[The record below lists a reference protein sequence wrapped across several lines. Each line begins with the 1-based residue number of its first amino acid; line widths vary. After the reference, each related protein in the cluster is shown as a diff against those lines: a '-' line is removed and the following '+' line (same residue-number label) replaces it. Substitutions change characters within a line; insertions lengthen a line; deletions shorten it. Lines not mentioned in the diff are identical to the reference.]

1 MAEIHKLTKDGQT
14 ILPATTTDA
23 VVHPQARVS
32 LTGLVNEYNVSVL
45 YPTEGVSGNKYTLQ
59 RAITVLNSKLSDEQK
74 TIATRVA
81 YIDSTDNTGRIWR
94 YLGAGKSFTDTSS
107 WSREDS
113 WFIETNKIVD
123 NLEETLV
130 STALR
135 KTAQTLTEAEQEQVR
150 ININAASQ
158 EDLDNVYVPTKLSEL
173 SGDSEHRVVTD
184 AEKTEWSNK
193 SEFSGSYTDL
203 TNKPSKLS
211 EFENDPGY
219 ITDALEKDG
228 VVQSLKEVVLNTY
241 SKEESNELIT
251 THNSD
256 TEAHSDIRELIN
268 DLYEDVE
275 KLKYYDI
282 ADYCVGEW
290 TEGNLSATAAKIYG
304 DPSFLDKWDAFL
316 IDCTQNTESTVKPVG
331 KLMKNNYLR
340 FEDGSFAP
348 TVGITE
354 ERRAE
359 CDVALFL
366 DNSQTNQYCGAGEFN
381 AEIFYNTYGMNQKLY
396 NADGAEVNIL
406 RPWETTETKYTIVVG
421 RLDKVYLIDNVLG
434 KSGKRWKGLF
444 SRPVVW
450 DGIDVSKYAL
460 EPTGISPCPVT
471 TVGTKTRNFF
481 YLYSGETN
489 CKSGNGISNLC
500 TFFVNG
506 RTYPRVVDMQQ
517 MNNMKWAR
525 ANNSTATNPYPFA
538 EGGFHALNTF
548 ITSHEVQY
556 GTKYLHNPNLFSSGI
571 SSNDG
576 CSSESAWLNYGGV
589 RWKVNG
595 TETWSYGTWATTP
608 SNVCYNTSGSKTYW
622 SYLINNHY
630 PKEQCME
637 SQMAASY
644 AQEMGVAEGTEFSF
658 YGGTYWYKTPTGA
671 TSLNDGRMNARVY
684 KKMTTLFSA
693 YNTSGN
699 SQNFDVEMI
708 LRIGLA
714 NGVNLSGDIFAYW
727 GGGYEQVGTVT
738 NPRTNTDGS
747 HGTTGNPVVTYIE
760 PDQSKWLY
768 EESYYKNDLGVYDF
782 ESVYEKTWS
791 GTNLGDGWIKTRDP
805 YTAFKK
811 ENGGSVNTG
820 ECAYGWTR
828 AEWADGLNRR
838 YRISARF
845 RGYANSTA
853 CSPRHLHAYSS
864 AAITWYSTG
873 GSAQI
878 LLRE

>member
-1 MAEIHKLTKDGQT
+1 M
-14 ILPATTTDA
+14 
-23 VVHPQARVS
+23 
-32 LTGLVNEYNVSVL
+32 
-45 YPTEGVSGNKYTLQ
+45 
-59 RAITVLNSKLSDEQK
+59 
-74 TIATRVA
+74 
-81 YIDSTDNTGRIWR
+81 NT
-94 YLGAGKSFTDTSS
+94 
-107 WSREDS
+107 
-113 WFIETNKIVD
+113 
-123 NLEETLV
+123 
-130 STALR
+130 
-135 KTAQTLTEAEQEQVR
+135 
-150 ININAASQ
+150 
-158 EDLDNVYVPTKLSEL
+158 
-173 SGDSEHRVVTD
+173 
-184 AEKTEWSNK
+184 
-193 SEFSGSYTDL
+193 
-203 TNKPSKLS
+203 
-211 EFENDPGY
+211 
-219 ITDALEKDG
+219 
-228 VVQSLKEVVLNTY
+228 
-241 SKEESNELIT
+241 
-251 THNSD
+251 
-256 TEAHSDIRELIN
+256 
-268 DLYEDVE
+268 
-275 KLKYYDI
+275 
-282 ADYCVGEW
+282 
-290 TEGNLSATAAKIYG
+290 
-304 DPSFLDKWDAFL
+304 
-316 IDCTQNTESTVKPVG
+316 
-331 KLMKNNYLR
+331 
-340 FEDGSFAP
+340 
-348 TVGITE
+348 
-354 ERRAE
+354 
-359 CDVALFL
+359 
-366 DNSQTNQYCGAGEFN
+366 
-381 AEIFYNTYGMNQKLY
+381 KLY
-396 NADGAEVNIL
+396 NIDGVEVNIL
-406 RPWETTETKYTIVVG
+406 RPWETTETKYTICLG
-421 RLDKVYLIDNVLG
+421 RKDTIYLLDNVLG
-434 KSGKRWKGLF
+434 DSGKRWKGIF
-444 SRPVVW
+444 AKPITW
-450 DGIDVSKYAL
+450 DGIDISKYEL
-460 EPTGISPCPVT
+460 KPTGISPGPACVIKEND
-471 TVGTKTRNFF
+471 VDKLRNFF
-481 YLYSGETN
+481 YLYEGESCCAGYKGNADCEIFRYNRTWPVSYDYTN
-489 CKSGNGISNLC
+489 SNGYRI
-500 TFFVNG
+500 T
-506 RTYPRVVDMQQ
+506 Q

-525 ANNSTATNPYPFA
+525 NNNSNTESPVPFA
-538 EGGFHALNTF
+538 EGGFFALNSYL
-548 ITSHEVQY
+548 TSYEVFY

-708 LRIGLA
+708 LRVGLA
-714 NGVNLSGDIFAYW
+714 NGVNLSGDIYW
-727 GGGYEQVGTVT
+727 YFGGGYEQVGTVT

-845 RGYANSTA
+845 RGRANYTV
-853 CSPRHLHAYSS
+853 CSPRSLAAAVS
-864 AAITWYSTG
+864 AANTWFDFG